1 MKGSGDNHELA
12 GMGVQLIEGFRA
24 FEDAIVSMA
33 ATLPPEHVEMFTEI
47 AIDKFLVNFARNS
60 RSPEAP
66 RIHMA
71 IGRRL
76 RGEVDRRLSELRD
89 DL

>member
-1 MKGSGDNHELA
+1 MKGSSDSHQLA
-12 GMGVQLIEGFRA
+12 SMGVQLIERFRA

-33 ATLPPEHVEMFTEI
+33 ATLPPEHVDMFTEI
-47 AIDKFLVNFARNS
+47 AIDKFLVNFAKNTRG
-60 RSPEAP
+60 PEAP

-71 IGRRL
+71 LGRRL
-76 RGEVDRRLSELRD
+76 RGEIDRRLSELRD